1 MDWFRQSKFFGPD
14 FISASEPFNRV
25 GIIITTQA
33 GKGVG
38 EAAREWFLSRHKP
51 YMLREKESKL
61 LI

>member
-1 MDWFRQSKFFGPD
+1 M
-14 FISASEPFNRV
+14 